1 MPTFETAEYEPSP
14 WDPINEEVERYE
26 QSGGAESSQLVGE
39 QWIILW
45 TLGARSGN
53 VRKTPLVRVN
63 DGERYAVIGSM
74 GGAPTHPSWV
84 HNFDPGKIPPR
95 LLTGE
100 RLAIRVI
107 CVIRC
112 SGPLS
117 YGRISVGVDLLRSQ
131 LGRLSDWPPPGL
143 PAVCHPER

>member
-84 HNFDPGKIPPR
+84 HNLRANPVAR
-95 LLTGE
+95 LQDGRDVRE
-100 RLAIRVI
+100 YDVREVDGDEKSRWWAIATAVWPDYDAYQAATERVI
-107 CVIRC
+107 
-112 SGPLS
+112 PLF
-117 YGRISVGVDLLRSQ
+117 
-131 LGRLSDWPPPGL
+131 
-143 PAVCHPER
+143 